1 MILPGCLAALF
12 LPIFGALIGQWWG
25 GTQASMWGALIGLG
39 LGATILVA
47 LGLLVRH
54 LKKHG

>member
-12 LPIFGALIGQWWG
+12 MPVFGALLGQWLG
-25 GTQASMWGALIGLG
+25 GTQASMWGALAGLI
-39 LGATILVA
+39 LGAGILAA